1 MRLTTLGLPLV
12 LLFASVTPM
21 NISKLV
27 HVTLMSSYLQKT
39 CWILTAVARTI
50 RLVQTRP
57 LAVRENRNVVRLRI
71 PTIAARSRMRM

>member
-27 HVTLMSSYLQKT
+27 HVTLMSSYCHLQKT
-39 CWILTAVARTI
+39 CWILTSAVRTI
-50 RLVQTRP
+50 QLVQTRS
-57 LAVRENRNVVRLRI
+57 AVM
-71 PTIAARSRMRM
+71 AK